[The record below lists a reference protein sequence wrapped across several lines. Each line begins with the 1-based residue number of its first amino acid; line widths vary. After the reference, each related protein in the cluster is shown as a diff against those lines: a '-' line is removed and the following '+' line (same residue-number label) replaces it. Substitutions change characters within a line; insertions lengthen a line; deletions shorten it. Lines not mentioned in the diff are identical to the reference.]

1 MQTTHITPSLPALSD
16 NQRRALISL
25 LVDDDPAIYEIV
37 RSKLLSYGPPAVQ
50 WLRPHTLSSDPR
62 MRRRAQEI
70 VLHHARL
77 GAEARFLEFCQRKG
91 EELDLEH
98 GAGLLAQTRYPN
110 SSPEGYSALY
120 DAWADELESRLDR
133 QASPEEQLATIAWY
147 LFDELGFSGND
158 EYGADPDSCY
168 LNRVVDKRSGNPIGL
183 SVIYL
188 FVTRRLRLPIRGIG
202 LPGHF
207 VCRYQ
212 SSTKE
217 LFIDCYRRGVLLSKG
232 DCIKYLLQSSFGF
245 ADGHLSPVS
254 PRKIL
259 LRMCSNLVNT
269 YAHLDMVE
277 EASRAQRY
285 VLALSR

>member
-1 MQTTHITPSLPALSD
+1 MQMPHTTTAQPALSD
-16 NQRRALISL
+16 GQRRALISL
-25 LVDDDPAIYEIV
+25 LVDDDPAIYEMV
-37 RSKLLSYGPPAVQ
+37 RTKLLSYGPPAVQ

-77 GAEARFLEFCQRKG
+77 AAEARFLEFCQGKG
-91 EELDLEH
+91 EGLDLEQ
-98 GAGLLAQTRYPN
+98 GTGLLAQTRYPDCN
-110 SSPEGYSALY
+110 PEGYSALY
-120 DAWADELESRLDR
+120 DAWAAELDTRLDR
-133 QASPEEQLATIAWY
+133 EASPEEQLATIASY
-147 LFDELGFSGND
+147 LFDELGFAGND
-158 EYGADPDSCY
+158 EYGADPDSCF

-183 SVIYL
+183 SVIFL
-188 FVTRRLRLPIRGIG
+188 FVARRLRLPIRGIG

-217 LFIDCYRRGVLLSKG
+217 LFIDCFRRGVLMSKG

-254 PRKIL
+254 PRRIL
-259 LRMCSNLVNT
+259 LRMCNNLVNT
-269 YAHLDMVE
+269 YAHLDRVE
-277 EASRAQRY
+277 EASRAQKY
-285 VLALSR
+285 VVALSR

>member
-25 LVDDDPAIYEIV
+25 LVDDDPAIYEMV

-77 GAEARFLEFCQRKG
+77 AAETRFLEFCQRKG

-98 GAGLLAQTRYPN
+98 GTGLLAQTRYPN
-110 SSPEGYSALY
+110 CSPEAYGALY
-120 DAWADELESRLDR
+120 DAWAAELDSRLDR

-147 LFDELGFSGND
+147 LFDELGFTGND

-217 LFIDCYRRGVLLSKG
+217 LFIDCFRRGILLSKG

-259 LRMCSNLVNT
+259 LRMCHNLVNT
-269 YAHLDMVE
+269 YAHLDLVE

>member
-110 SSPEGYSALY
+110 SSPEGYTALY

-217 LFIDCYRRGVLLSKG
+217 LFIDCYRRGILLSKG

>member
-1 MQTTHITPSLPALSD
+1 MQMPHTMPAQPALSD
-16 NQRRALISL
+16 GQRRALISL
-25 LVDDDPAIYEIV
+25 LVDDDPAIYEMV
-37 RSKLLSYGPPAVQ
+37 RTKLLSYGPPAVQ

-70 VLHHARL
+70 VLHQARL
-77 GAEARFLEFCQRKG
+77 AAEARFLEFCQGKG
-91 EELDLEH
+91 EGLDLEQ
-98 GAGLLAQTRYPN
+98 GTGLLAQTRYPSCN
-110 SSPEGYSALY
+110 PEGYCALY
-120 DAWADELESRLDR
+120 DAWAAELDTRLDR
-133 QASPEEQLATIAWY
+133 EASPEEQLATIASY
-147 LFDELGFSGND
+147 LFDELGFAGND
-158 EYGADPDSCY
+158 EYGADPDSCF

-217 LFIDCYRRGVLLSKG
+217 LFIDCFRRGVLMSKG

-254 PRKIL
+254 PRRIL
-259 LRMCSNLVNT
+259 LRMCNNLVNT
-269 YAHLDMVE
+269 YAHLDQIE
-277 EASRAQRY
+277 EASRAQKY